1 LRSSFSPLAVIVT
14 ALSFSTSLGKEHD
27 KVRQFLLDVEKF
39 KAGREGVPSS
49 SAHDQEG
56 GGINKGMTM
65 TMTMM
70 AALNFMTMAIVI
82 VAIVCAFIGSG
93 SEIGSR
99 RLFIVNVINGTS
111 CEGGGGYSNQI
122 KTMRVKC
129 AEEQEV

>member
-1 LRSSFSPLAVIVT
+1 M
-14 ALSFSTSLGKEHD
+14 
-27 KVRQFLLDVEKF
+27 LDVEKF

-82 VAIVCAFIGSG
+82 AAIVCAFIGSG

-99 RLFIVNVINGTS
+99 RLFIVNVITGRPVK
-111 CEGGGGYSNQI
+111 GGGVQQSNKDNESQ
-122 KTMRVKC
+122 MRRRTGGVVAGGCEVETSANERSCRDKRHG
-129 AEEQEV
+129 EQE